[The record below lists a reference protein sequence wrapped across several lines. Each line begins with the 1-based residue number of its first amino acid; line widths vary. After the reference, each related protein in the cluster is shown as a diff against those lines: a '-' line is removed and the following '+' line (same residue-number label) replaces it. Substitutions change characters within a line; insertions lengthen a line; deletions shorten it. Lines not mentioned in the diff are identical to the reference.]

1 MKIAIIG
8 VGTAGIAIADK
19 IDIPRS
25 NKVFMDSE
33 YEALATIKSKGEA
46 FLLDCKERNECPS
59 LYCHCYMR
67 PEFCKEVAESYEE
80 EIRQAIIRAFDKT
93 SLNKE

>member
-33 YEALATIKSKGEA
+33 NETLATIKSKG
-46 FLLDCKERNECPS
+46 RSIS
-59 LYCHCYMR
+59 LG
-67 PEFCKEVAESYEE
+67 
-80 EIRQAIIRAFDKT
+80 
-93 SLNKE
+93 L